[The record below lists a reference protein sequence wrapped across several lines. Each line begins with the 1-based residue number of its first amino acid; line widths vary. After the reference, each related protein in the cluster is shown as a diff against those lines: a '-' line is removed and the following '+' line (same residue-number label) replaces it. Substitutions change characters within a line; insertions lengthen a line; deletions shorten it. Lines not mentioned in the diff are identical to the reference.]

1 MVRGRHPRWTH
12 ALFTDADLDAIA
24 SAVTAAEAHTS
35 AELRVHLERRV
46 PAGPGGEPGDALAR
60 ARAVFQ
66 ALGMDHTEERSA
78 VLIYVAI
85 DDHQL
90 AVIGDE
96 GVHAR
101 VGSGFWDRVRD
112 AMVDRLRS
120 GAAREAVLAGVADV
134 GTVLARFFPRRPGD
148 VDELSDRV
156 SLG

>member
-1 MVRGRHPRWTH
+1 MVRSRHPRWTH

-24 SAVTAAEAHTS
+24 AAVTAAEAQTS

-46 PAGPGGEPGDALAR
+46 PAGPGGEPDDVLAR
-60 ARAVFQ
+60 ARAVFLT
-66 ALGMDHTEERSA
+66 LGMDRTEERSA

-85 DDHQL
+85 DDHRL
-90 AVIGDE
+90 AVVGDE

-101 VGSGFWDRVRD
+101 VAAAFWDQVRD
-112 AMVDRLRS
+112 TMVDRLRS
-120 GAAREAVLAGVADV
+120 GAAREAVLAGVAEV
-134 GTVLARFFPRRPGD
+134 GTALARFFPRRPGD